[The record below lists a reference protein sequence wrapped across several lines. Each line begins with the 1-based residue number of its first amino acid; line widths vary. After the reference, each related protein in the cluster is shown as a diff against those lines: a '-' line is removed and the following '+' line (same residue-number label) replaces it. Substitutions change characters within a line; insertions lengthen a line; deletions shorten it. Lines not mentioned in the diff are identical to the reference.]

1 MFRIREVMT
10 TENANILEPSPSSS
24 RLNGK
29 DFINIGIF
37 TVFYYVLVAVGGF
50 LGFVPFFIPLLSV
63 ICPLLGGIP
72 FMLFLTRVKK
82 FGMISLMGTLIG
94 LFLFLGGMGI
104 MVFPVGIVFGVLA
117 DLYIRSGSYQNIR
130 KGIVGYGIFSIIMMG
145 NFLPIIL
152 NRESYAADLIAGG
165 YGADYAATLMTVMP
179 DWILPI
185 LLVACFVSGI
195 AGGFIGKAAL
205 KKHFKK
211 AGMA

>member
-1 MFRIREVMT
+1 MAARNTNV
-10 TENANILEPSPSSS
+10 LEPETNN

-37 TVFYYVLVAVGGF
+37 TVFYFALVGVGGL
-50 LGFVPFFIPLLSV
+50 LGFFPVFIPLLSV

-82 FGMISLMGTLIG
+82 FGMISLMGTLVG

-104 MVFPVGIVFGVLA
+104 MAFPVGIVFGVLA
-117 DLYIRSGSYQNIR
+117 DLYIKSGAYQSIR

-145 NFLPIIL
+145 NFLPIII
-152 NRESYAADLIAGG
+152 NREGYTADLVAGG
-165 YGADYAATLMTVMP
+165 FGADYAATLMIVMP
-179 DWILPI
+179 DWILPV
-185 LLVACFVSGI
+185 LLVACFVAGI